1 MTHVKICGCMRVEDA
16 LAAAEAGAD
25 FIGLVFAESRRRL
38 EPNEASDIVRALG
51 EPLSRRELTEP
62 PRRAQTQTR
71 VAGPRLG
78 AAGSGPAAAEDWFR
92 QGAAALERLL
102 ERKRPLTVGVF
113 AGQNVETVSA
123 VADECGLDLVQLSG
137 GEPWQDCLLIARQVI
152 KVVHVQQGATANDVL
167 ERIEAGTA
175 VACLLDTA
183 SEGAYGGSGRTMDW
197 ALAREV
203 AARLP
208 IVLAGGLT
216 PDNVEEAVRVVRPWG
231 VDVSSGVESG
241 GQKDVAK
248 IRAFV
253 RAAKGTSRVP

>member
-1 MTHVKICGCMRVEDA
+1 MSVRVKICGCMRVEDA

-38 EPNEASDIVRALG
+38 EPDEASDIVRALG
-51 EPLSRRELTEP
+51 EPLSHRELVEP
-62 PRRAQTQTR
+62 PSFHRA
-71 VAGPRLG
+71 G
-78 AAGSGPAAAEDWFR
+78 APEGSAIAVEEWFR

-113 AGQNVETVSA
+113 AGQDLETVNA

-152 KVVHVQQGATANDVL
+152 KVVHVEQGAAAGDVL
-167 ERIEAGTA
+167 GRIEAGTA
-175 VACLLDTA
+175 IACLLDTA
-183 SEGAYGGSGRTMDW
+183 SEGAYGGSGRAMDW

-203 AARLP
+203 ASRLP

-216 PDNVEEAVRVVRPWG
+216 PENVAEAVRTVRPWG
-231 VDVSSGVESG
+231 VDVSTGVETG
-241 GQKDVAK
+241 GAKDLSKV
-248 IRAFV
+248 RALIH
-253 RAAKGTSRVP
+253 AAKGVQV